1 MLKMPGFN
9 TYIGILGCLLTL
21 QAISCSKDWT
31 EEMFPYKWNEYSKQ
45 RLSMMLNRKFNGN
58 VAKNLVL
65 YLGDGMGIST
75 VTVTFNEI

>member
-1 MLKMPGFN
+1 MLSFNGF
-9 TYIGILGCLLTL
+9 IGLLSCLVVL
-21 QAISCSKDWT
+21 QTISCSKDWT

-45 RLSMMLNRKFNGN
+45 RLNMMLNRNLNGN

-75 VTVTFNEI
+75 VTVNY